1 MKRKSPNPRA
11 LGKSRSETLY
21 QNSNRGSV
29 TVSKSP
35 AHAIKILRCSLVGE
49 DLTLA
54 VLRTAVNGTR
64 EGVMILTDCYKSF
77 SQSLRTERNT
87 QYKNWLRMQVCSRER
102 ELQDIVTEYWR
113 KNPGLAPEEF
123 RSPRS
128 GS

>member
-1 MKRKSPNPRA
+1 MKRKSLTPRA

-21 QNSNRGSV
+21 QNLNRGSV

-35 AHAIKILRCSLVGE
+35 THAIKILRCSLVGD
-49 DLTLA
+49 DLTQA
-54 VLRTAVNGTR
+54 ALRTAVNGTR
-64 EGVMILTDCYKSF
+64 EGVMILVDCYRSF
-77 SQSLRTERNT
+77 SQGLRTERNT
-87 QYKNWLRMQVCSRER
+87 EYKNWLRMQVCSREH

-113 KNPGLAPEEF
+113 KNPGLVPEEF